1 VCAVNYTATVFKS
14 SNTAILPVL
23 NFHFVI
29 VTSPA
34 VSLKTLCMF
43 ARCFH
48 NLNYTLFSNIHYL
61 VWWGNA
67 FEKFTKCLEMY

>member
-1 VCAVNYTATVFKS
+1 VCAVNYTVTFFKS
-14 SNTAILPVL
+14 SNIAKLPIV

-29 VTSPA
+29 VTRPTVSP
-34 VSLKTLCMF
+34 KTLCMF
-43 ARCFH
+43 VRRFH
-48 NLNYTLFSNIHYL
+48 TFNYTLFYNIRYL